1 MQLISKQIPKRCTI
15 HLAGDMHI
23 GSLLTHWDG
32 IRELRNAVLSD
43 PQSRLI
49 VMGDAIEAIL
59 VDDNKRF
66 DPQTTDVGILT
77 RGEHYD
83 RFVETF
89 QPVAKQILYVL
100 TGNHETKHLR
110 FGDLTAKGCREL
122 KVPYGTYSTKFTALN
137 YKKEPC
143 FKIYTSHGFGSI
155 NSIAGTP
162 RQRAAAMEVALTRK
176 LMNKAADCIL
186 MAMGHTH
193 KDIIARPISELYL
206 TDNGEA
212 IKQNYTVTP
221 QNAREIPTN
230 LRWFVNTGSFLK
242 NQILGASGYAERAG
256 FDPVELGWVKAII
269 EDYQIVDVQKV
280 IV

>member
-1 MQLISKQIPKRCTI
+1 MQLLSKQIPRNCTI

-32 IRELRNAVLSD
+32 IHALKDAVLND

-66 DPQTTDVGILT
+66 DPTTSDLTILT
-77 RGEHYD
+77 PGEQYD

-89 QPVAKQILYVL
+89 QPVAKQILFML
-100 TGNHETKHLR
+100 TGNHEIKHLR
-110 FGDLTAKGCREL
+110 IDDFARKGCEKL
-122 KVPYGTYSTKFTALN
+122 KVPYGTYSAKFTALDS
-137 YKKEPC
+137 KKQPR
-143 FKIYTSHGFGSI
+143 FKIYTTHGFGSI
-155 NSIAGTP
+155 GSIAGTP

-186 MAMGHTH
+186 MAKGHTH
-193 KDIIARPISELYL
+193 KIIVARPISELYL

-212 IKQNYTVTP
+212 IKQHYTVTQ
-221 QNAREIPTN
+221 QNAQEIPVN
-230 LRWFVNTGSFLK
+230 LRWYVNTGSFMK
-242 NQILGASGYAERAG
+242 NQILGASGYAERFG
-256 FDPVELGWVKAII
+256 YDPVVLGWIKAII
-269 EDYQIVDVQKV
+269 EDHQLVDVQKV
-280 IV
+280 LV

>member
-1 MQLISKQIPKRCTI
+1 MQLISKQIPKNCII

-32 IRELRNAVLSD
+32 IYALRDAILSD

-66 DPQTTDVGILT
+66 DPQTTDVEILT
-77 RGEHYD
+77 PGEQYD

-89 QPVAKQILYVL
+89 QPIAKQILYVL

-122 KVPYGTYSTKFTALN
+122 KVPYGTYSTKFTALDS
-137 YKKEPC
+137 KKQPR
-143 FKIYTSHGFGSI
+143 FKMYTTHGFGSI
-155 NSIAGTP
+155 GSVAGTP

-186 MAMGHTH
+186 MAKGHTH
-193 KDIIARPISELYL
+193 KIIIARPISELYL

-212 IKQNYTVTP
+212 IKQHYTTTL
-221 QNAREIPTN
+221 QNAIEIPIS
-230 LRWFVNTGSFLK
+230 LRWYVNTGSFMK
-242 NQILGASGYAERAG
+242 NQILGASGYAERFG
-256 FDPVELGWVKAII
+256 YDPVELGWTKAII
-269 EDYQIVDVQKV
+269 EDYQIANVEKV
-280 IV
+280 TV